1 MRLNRFYTERKNI
14 RVDSSVKL
22 SDYDANHVRKVLR
35 LSKGDK
41 ITVFNGEKEFL
52 AELILVTREF
62 ATARLLELIKEEDF
76 SKPKVEITLFQSL
89 LKAGKLEDIL
99 EKTTEL
105 GIDHVIPVV
114 AEFSQSFYEH
124 TTSKY
129 ERFNKII
136 LAACQQ
142 SERLTIPE
150 LHQPISFQDV
160 VNSKDNFDAVYF
172 FTIPRK
178 TIPESEGTQFLTKI
192 PKEYSKVAIF
202 IGPEGGF
209 SPTEHKLAFDAGF
222 EFVTFT
228 DSILRSETAAITAVA
243 VVKYLSSLT
252 TTPPGATHLPPL

>member
-14 RVDSSVKL
+14 RTGSSVKL

-105 GIDHVIPVV
+105 GIDHIVPVV
-114 AEFSQSFYEH
+114 AEFSQSFYEN
-124 TTSKY
+124 TNSKY

-136 LAACQQ
+136 LSACQQ

-150 LHQPISFQDV
+150 LHKPIDFDGVINLKEQFDV
-160 VNSKDNFDAVYF
+160 IYF

-178 TIPESEGTQFLTKI
+178 ASPESIDTKFLSMI
-192 PKEYSKVAIF
+192 PKEYSKIAVF

-209 SPTEHKLAFDAGF
+209 SPTEHKLAKEAGF

-243 VVKYLSSLT
+243 IVKFLCSLI
-252 TTPPGATHLPPL
+252 TPHAKATS